1 MPAEKSGLRS
11 GDKIVSFNGKPITYY
26 QQITPLIRKSA
37 NKKIDLGIERKGTS
51 LILHP
56 IVTADSAIGFYP
68 KSLLTSSKAK
78 YSFLGAFKV
87 GSIEALGVIPQQIN
101 GFARIFKGHIS
112 PKNALTGPVG
122 LAQMFSP
129 KWDWEKFWALT
140 GLLSMA
146 LAFMNAL
153 PIPALDGGHV
163 MVLLYEMISGRKP
176 SEKFMERTQQI
187 GTFILL
193 ALMVYVLFNDT
204 IKLLF

>member
-1 MPAEKSGLRS
+1 
-11 GDKIVSFNGKPITYY
+11 
-26 QQITPLIRKSA
+26 
-37 NKKIDLGIERKGTS
+37 
-51 LILHP
+51 
-56 IVTADSAIGFYP
+56 
-68 KSLLTSSKAK
+68 
-78 YSFLGAFKV
+78 
-87 GSIEALGVIPQQIN
+87 
-101 GFARIFKGHIS
+101 
-112 PKNALTGPVG
+112 
-122 LAQMFSP
+122 MFSP
-129 KWDWEKFWALT
+129 KWDWEKFWGLT

-163 MVLLYEMISGRKP
+163 IVLLYEMISGRKP